1 MIRQRFILEK
11 YDWLVWVYY
20 AVDDYYVDEILERLK
35 SIGCSHSFL
44 REAESNMSN
53 GKMNTGLTYSN
64 LKARMT
70 VMVIGLADSPE
81 EYENSI
87 THERRHLEAHI
98 SKRFGLDPYGEDV
111 AYLVGDISYAMHP
124 ISKKFVCEHCIKSL
138 KHGGKRGHTYR
149 ED

>member
-20 AVDDYYVDEILERLK
+20 AVDDYYVDEILERLE
-35 SIGCSHSFL
+35 SIGCNHSFL
-44 REAESNMSN
+44 RDAESNMSN

-70 VMVIGLADSPE
+70 VMVIGLADSTE

-87 THERRHLEAHI
+87 AHEKKHLEAHI
-98 SKRFGLDPYGEDV
+98 TKRFGLSPYGEEV
-111 AYLVGDISYAMHP
+111 AYLVGDISHKMHP
-124 ISKKFVCEHCIKSL
+124 ITKKLTCECCIKKL
-138 KHGGKRGHTYR
+138 KSYG
-149 ED
+149 